1 MSNLIF
7 ERFELPTDLQNQLE
21 LTGYSALGHILTPHL
36 AKQKKALLSNKE
48 LNDKSY
54 ISIKNVLDTVR
65 QLTEGGGNTKLTF
78 TDVYVPEY
86 YSVSKAKENVR
97 KIKLTVEK
105 SGNDIYLES
114 DEKKDKLF
122 PDMVISKDYAGW
134 DLGKVNKYWEQI
146 DGSYEDF
153 NKEFDEKLVSIESNF
168 KKLESW
174 KSLDKP
180 RKPKNPVDGQ
190 KVELVYEKTLS
201 TGEPYEH
208 YFRVLS
214 TYKEEIYDSPN
225 HFSGITP
232 PYILQTVYLE
242 DFNVDY
248 LFNRYVNQFIGTS
261 RHEGRHLLQHYGNI
275 QNKLTGDY
283 YGGPKRVLRH
293 PYNPTVRGQDSYGKS
308 GPTSIKDPKDRWG
321 RVLHPFRDVEFK
333 TNLYNYKEDIEEFLN
348 NNVSK
353 NKWKEAFKDV
363 IRYSTGIM
371 GYEMFRKKY
380 PYSSTFS
387 YTVAKHHLE
396 QLYKHDRPKFNQ
408 FVKELYKLIFGG

>member
-7 ERFELPTDLQNQLE
+7 ERFELPPDLQKQLE

-36 AKQKKALLSNKE
+36 TKQKKTLLSNKE

-54 ISIKNVLDTVR
+54 TSIKNVLGTIR
-65 QLTEGGGNTKLTF
+65 QLTESNGNTKLTF
-78 TDVYVPEY
+78 TDVFVPEY
-86 YSVSKAKENVR
+86 YSAKNAKENIR
-97 KIKLTVEK
+97 KIKITIEK
-105 SGNDIYLES
+105 SGDDIYVES
-114 DEKKDKLF
+114 DEKKDKLL

-134 DLGKVNKYWEQI
+134 DLARVNKYWEQI
-146 DGSYEDF
+146 HESYQDF
-153 NKEFDEKLVSIESNF
+153 SKEFDEKLISIESNL

-190 KVELVYEKTLS
+190 KVELVYEKILP

-208 YFRVLS
+208 YFRVLPS
-214 TYKEEIYDSPN
+214 HKEEVYDSPH

-242 DFNVDY
+242 DFNFDF
-248 LFNRYVNQFIGTS
+248 LFNRYINQFIGTS

-275 QNKLTGDY
+275 QNKLKGDY
-283 YGGPKRVLRH
+283 YGGPKHGLRH
-293 PYNPTVRGQDSYGKS
+293 QYNPDIRGQDPSGKA
-308 GPTSIKDPKDRWG
+308 GPTAMKEPEDRWG

-353 NKWKEAFKDV
+353 NKWKEGFQDIIK
-363 IRYSTGIM
+363 YSTGTM

-380 PYSSTFS
+380 PFSSTFP
-387 YTVAKHHLE
+387 YTVAARHLK

-408 FVKELYKLIFGG
+408 FVKELYKLIFKD